1 MKKGFTLVEL
11 IAVIAIIGILSVMI
25 IPDVIDLFNKSNNDS
40 MIIVENEVLD
50 AANLYIEDYCKNPI
64 DDEHRTLCNTDKK
77 SISSNKIYLCLNT
90 LQGRK
95 VISDVYFK
103 GSISCKGV
111 VVYDYTDNKYRNGKT
126 YLYCG
131 SDYTTS
137 GGSTY
142 KSYADG
148 C

>member
-11 IAVIAIIGILSVMI
+11 IAVIAIIGLLSIMI
-25 IPDVIDLFNKSNNDS
+25 IPNIIDLFNKSNNDS
-40 MIIVENEVLD
+40 MKIVENEVLD

-64 DDEHRTLCNTDKK
+64 DDTYRTLCNTDKK
-77 SISSNKIYLCLNT
+77 SIGSNKIYLCLNT
-90 LQGRK
+90 LQTRK
-95 VISDVYFK
+95 VIKEVYFK
-103 GSISCKGV
+103 GSISCKGI
-111 VVYDYTDNKYRNGKT
+111 VVYDYEDNKYKNGKT

-131 SDYTTS
+131 NDYTTS
-137 GGSTY
+137 GSSTY

>member
-11 IAVIAIIGILSVMI
+11 IAVIAVIGLLSIMVV
-25 IPDVIDLFNKSNNDS
+25 PNVIELLNKSSYDS
-40 MIIVENEVLD
+40 MKIVENEVLD

-64 DDEHRTLCNTDKK
+64 DDEYRTLCNTDKK
-77 SISSNKIYLCLNT
+77 SISSNKIYLCLST
-90 LQGRK
+90 LQRRK
-95 VISDVYFK
+95 IMGDVYFK
-103 GSISCKGV
+103 NATSCKGLV
-111 VVYDYTDNKYRNGKT
+111 VFDYVDNKYKNGKT

-137 GGSTY
+137 DGSSY
-142 KSYADG
+142 EIYADG